1 MNTEMIMNDEMF
13 ETALN
18 AQMSKG
24 MTDEW
29 KESCEHLMNEI
40 IAPFT
45 TGFDEI
51 DEQWN

>member
-29 KESCEHLMNEI
+29 MEYCEYLMNEI
-40 IAPFT
+40 IAPLT
-45 TGFDEI
+45 TGFGEI